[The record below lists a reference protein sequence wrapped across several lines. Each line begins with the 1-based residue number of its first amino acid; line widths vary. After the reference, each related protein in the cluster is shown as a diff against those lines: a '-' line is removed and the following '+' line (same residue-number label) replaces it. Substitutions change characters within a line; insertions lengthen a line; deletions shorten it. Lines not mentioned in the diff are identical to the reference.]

1 MSEIITATYRDGA
14 FVPEQ
19 ALGLA
24 AGTRVRLLVQPLD
37 VLSQS
42 ADGNLALFD
51 ALCDEVSVKD
61 AEHLTRQELHDR
73 R

>member
-19 ALGLA
+19 APGLA
-24 AGTRVRLLVQPLD
+24 AGTRVRLVVQTLDVQPQAANG
-37 VLSQS
+37 VFAQ
-42 ADGNLALFD
+42 FD
-51 ALCDEVSVKD
+51 ELCDEISVIGGK
-61 AEHLTRQELHDR
+61 HLTRQELHDR